1 MAEKNFKVGESIEVQ
16 YQAGNGDSGL
26 IINMKIVK
34 PDKSF
39 VPGDPIVLTEVGNS
53 GRYWAS
59 FVPSTIGDWS
69 VQVEKA
75 DGTGKVTKAF
85 SVGDYHVEDLGA
97 NLELVKGKLDDQDV
111 NLGVVHTKV
120 DDVKAK
126 TDRIPT
132 IESDIAEIK
141 QALHSPVMIA

>member
-1 MAEKNFKVGESIEVQ
+1 MAEKNFKIGESIEVQ

-26 IINMKIVK
+26 TIKMRVVK
-34 PDKSF
+34 PDKSY
-39 VPGDPIVLTEVGNS
+39 VPGDPVVLTEVGNS

-59 FVPSTIGDWS
+59 FVPNIIGDWS

-75 DGTGKVTKAF
+75 DGTGKVTRAF
-85 SVGDYHVEDLGA
+85 SVGDYHIEDLGA
-97 NLELVKGKLDDQDV
+97 NLELVKGQLNDQDD

-120 DDVKAK
+120 DEIKAK
-126 TDRIPT
+126 TDRIST
-132 IESDIAEIK
+132 IESDVAEIK

>member
-59 FVPSTIGDWS
+59 FVPSTMGDWS